1 MLVYTGDKQDFLRDV
16 RTNVIDRK
24 IQDQLLAKL
33 HRRVGRSEQ
42 QSYINSLTQ
51 MQNILLDPDIPSD
64 CGIAIEFAIPN
75 TSKRVDFIISGL
87 DEHNQHSAVIV
98 ELKQWSEV
106 SPLSDVQQ
114 LLSVQPEVRKVKTF
128 LGGGLHPVV
137 HPSYQAWSY
146 RSFITDY
153 NANVEDIPITLASC
167 AYLHNYYRKK
177 SEDPLF
183 MPWFG
188 PLLEQSPLY
197 CRPDGEQL
205 ASFIKR
211 YIKKGDAKQTLY
223 YIENGKIR
231 PSKSLQDCLASML
244 RGKREFVL
252 IDEQKVVYEQ
262 LLSCSRA
269 SFSDGKK
276 RVMIIKGG
284 PGTGKT
290 VVAIN
295 ALVQL
300 TGESQ
305 VCAYVTKNSAPR
317 NVFERKLKDGSFKA
331 RNISNLFLSSAK
343 FTKAEE
349 NDFSTLIVDE
359 AHRLNQRSQLG
370 PQVTGED
377 QIMEIIRAATC
388 AVFFL
393 DEDQRVTAK
402 DYGDRERIL
411 YWAKRLGA
419 EVREGELVS
428 QFRCNGSDGYLAWLD
443 GVLGIKEET
452 AHPTLEG
459 VAYDVQVV
467 DDPLELKQLIEEKN
481 RIDGKAR
488 LVAGY
493 CWEWA
498 SKKNAEVPDLVIGDF
513 AMQWNLDSDSTFAIS
528 EHSINQVGCIHT
540 TQGLEFSYV
549 GVIIGDDLRFENG
562 HVISDYTRRAKSDK
576 SLNGLLGKAK
586 KKDLQALQEV
596 DRIIRNTYRT
606 LMSRGLKG
614 CYIYCTDGNLAHF
627 LKSRISGYQT
637 EEDLP
642 SMVAEDPRL

>member
-16 RTNVIDRK
+16 RTNVIDCK

-106 SPLSDVQQ
+106 FPLSDVQQ

-197 CRPDGEQL
+197 CRPDAEQL

-211 YIKKGDAKQTLY
+211 YIHKGDAKQTLY

-349 NDFSTLIVDE
+349 SDFSTLIVDE

-411 YWAKRLGA
+411 YWA
-419 EVREGELVS
+419 
-428 QFRCNGSDGYLAWLD
+428 
-443 GVLGIKEET
+443 
-452 AHPTLEG
+452 
-459 VAYDVQVV
+459 
-467 DDPLELKQLIEEKN
+467 
-481 RIDGKAR
+481 
-488 LVAGY
+488 
-493 CWEWA
+493 
-498 SKKNAEVPDLVIGDF
+498 
-513 AMQWNLDSDSTFAIS
+513 
-528 EHSINQVGCIHT
+528 
-540 TQGLEFSYV
+540 
-549 GVIIGDDLRFENG
+549 
-562 HVISDYTRRAKSDK
+562 
-576 SLNGLLGKAK
+576 
-586 KKDLQALQEV
+586 
-596 DRIIRNTYRT
+596 
-606 LMSRGLKG
+606 
-614 CYIYCTDGNLAHF
+614 
-627 LKSRISGYQT
+627 
-637 EEDLP
+637 
-642 SMVAEDPRL
+642 